1 MAAGKSRCCSTCA
14 SRGTGKG
21 RASKARRT
29 SRCGKCRRAS
39 ASSTTPARWSRSAIM
54 AAAAS
59 RWRCFSRRTALPRY
73 IICRGGWML
82 GRGPSIQRFRF
93 TRSFAKLGVIAPML
107 STILFP
113 LTALGQ
119 DLVQVYREAQSYDAV
134 YAAAR
139 HQVDAGRERRPQGL
153 ALLLPTLNLSSQ
165 ATRTRTEVDSRD
177 PSISPS
183 FTRYP
188 ETASYTL
195 TFTQPL
201 FRYQNW
207 IQYEQAGHQVRQ
219 AEAVFGQ
226 AYQDL
231 IVRVAQAYFDV
242 LAAQDTLGLVRAQRE
257 AISEQ
262 LAQAKRNFEVG
273 TATITDTHEAQAR
286 YDLSGAQEIAAQND
300 LESKRRALQLLTG
313 RETGDLKPLRDD
325 VTLSPPNPEDMQ
337 FWVDLAEKQG
347 YQVQIAEAAAEV
359 AALEA
364 KRNTAVHL
372 PTLDFFAT
380 HGQTGQSATTESIV
394 GRDTTQTVIGL
405 QLAMP
410 LFQGGALTS
419 RDRESA
425 ALAMKSKE
433 DLENARRNAVP
444 AARQNYLA
452 VSNGIAQIAAL
463 RQALISSQSAL
474 DSNKLGYE
482 VGVRI
487 NIDVLNAQQQLFLTR
502 RDLALARYNTI
513 TNNLR
518 LKAAAGSLREEDLAE
533 VNRALAP

>member
-1 MAAGKSRCCSTCA
+1 
-14 SRGTGKG
+14 
-21 RASKARRT
+21 
-29 SRCGKCRRAS
+29 
-39 ASSTTPARWSRSAIM
+39 
-54 AAAAS
+54 
-59 RWRCFSRRTALPRY
+59 
-73 IICRGGWML
+73 
-82 GRGPSIQRFRF
+82 
-93 TRSFAKLGVIAPML
+93 
-107 STILFP
+107 
-113 LTALGQ
+113 
-119 DLVQVYREAQSYDAV
+119 
-134 YAAAR
+134 
-139 HQVDAGRERRPQGL
+139 
-153 ALLLPTLNLSSQ
+153 
-165 ATRTRTEVDSRD
+165 
-177 PSISPS
+177 
-183 FTRYP
+183 
-188 ETASYTL
+188 
-195 TFTQPL
+195 
-201 FRYQNW
+201 
-207 IQYEQAGHQVRQ
+207 
-219 AEAVFGQ
+219 
-226 AYQDL
+226 
-231 IVRVAQAYFDV
+231 V
-242 LAAQDTLGLVRAQRE
+242 LAAQDTLMLVRAQRE

-300 LESKRRALQLLTG
+300 LESKRRALQLHTG
-313 RETGDLKPLRDD
+313 REPGELKPLRDD
-325 VTLSPPNPEDMQ
+325 IRLSPPNPDDMQ

-347 YQVQIAEAAAEV
+347 YPVQIAEAAAEV

-364 KRNTAVHL
+364 KRNTAAHL

-380 HGQTGQSATTESIV
+380 HGQTGASALNDATTSV

-433 DLENARRNAVP
+433 DLENARRNAVLS
-444 AARQNYLA
+444 ARQNYLA
-452 VSNGIAQIAAL
+452 VSNGIAQIGAL
-463 RQALISSQSAL
+463 QQALISSQSAL

-518 LKAAAGSLREEDLAE
+518 LKAAAGSLREEDVAE
-533 VNRALAP
+533 VNRALQ